1 MTITETGDSAFAR
14 RALHTIARIDR
25 FVEDDGPARG
35 ARRLRMVTGGGLEV
49 EIHPDRAL
57 DIGRV
62 TFDGIPVAFTERGGV
77 PAPLRYTSADIGWLT
92 AFGGGLMVTC
102 GLDAYGAPSI
112 DQGSLY
118 PQHGSVSGI
127 PASVTVV
134 ADDGDILAVEGLVHQ
149 FVIGGQ
155 RLTLRRRLESTV
167 GGTELRVHDKV
178 TNESATSSSAHM
190 MMYHVNFGWPLLGP
204 GAEMILPDSLVEAR
218 DDVSAAGLADCR
230 VIDPPTP
237 DYEAE
242 VFLHEFPPGGQISV
256 GVRNPALGIAVLLD
270 FDRTQLP
277 YLCEWKYLSYDACV
291 LGLEPMNTRTVS
303 SRADAREKGA
313 LHTLAPGESAHY
325 DLTFRF
331 QRIR

>member
-1 MTITETGDSAFAR
+1 MTIKENDDSTFAR
-14 RALHTIARIDR
+14 RVLGQSARIDR

-35 ARRLRMVTGGGLEV
+35 ARRLRMVTGGGLEI

-77 PAPLRYTSADIGWLT
+77 PAPLRYNSVDIGWVT

-134 ADDGDILAVEGLVHQ
+134 ADAGEILVVEGLVRQ
-149 FVIGGQ
+149 FVLGGQ

-167 GGTELRVHDKV
+167 GGTDLRVHDRV
-178 TNESATSSSAHM
+178 TNESARTSSVHM

-204 GAEMILPDSLVEAR
+204 GAEMILPDSLVEGR
-218 DDVSAAGLADCR
+218 DDVSTAGIAGCR
-230 VIDPPTP
+230 VINPPTP
-237 DYEAE
+237 DHEME
-242 VFLHEFPPGGQISV
+242 VFLHEFPPGGPISV
-256 GVRNPALGIAVLLD
+256 GVRNPALGLEVLLD

-277 YLCEWKYLSYDACV
+277 YLCEWKYFSYDAYV
-291 LGLEPMNTRTVS
+291 LGLEPINTRTVS

-313 LHTLAPGESAHY
+313 LRTLAPGESAEY

-331 QRIR
+331 RRIH